1 MADFKREREEA
12 AKEALA
18 AANTH
23 KKNGRLKDAASIYS
37 RVLGLDPDNLE
48 ALEGMGEIAS
58 VSDTPQAALPI
69 YAKILHL
76 DPENI
81 NALNNRGIHLMSIG
95 DAEASEFSFRKLLKI
110 MPDDIDGLNNLGTS
124 LMEQKRYEEAVE
136 ILDQA
141 ISLAPNSAQAYY
153 NRGVVEMISTPDNQ
167 EPALRFF
174 NQAIKVKPDHTKA
187 HINIASIYSQSN
199 LYHKS
204 ITHLDKALLADPNNA
219 VILFNKGLS
228 LRMLKLYSDALDCF
242 KTARE
247 GFPKPHL
254 VDFEI
259 GETNYQ
265 AGDLKTATAFFLMS
279 VSENV
284 SFTKGFTALG
294 KSLAESGQ
302 LAKAKEAFER
312 AGEEGEAFQRLK
324 MLNILIGEEDPWE
337 SLKESFEKIFAASSS
352 VFSKWDGQITNDCL
366 YVHTAGMPDGEI
378 VLLSRLLDSLNEK
391 SNETVVLVKKPMLK
405 LIARINGDVMVSDE
419 QDFKP
424 DETSGKLMT
433 THLYAAPSLLKL
445 KSGQLPENGRYLEPD
460 TAVNRSWD
468 QNIFSGNELK
478 IGLSWFA
485 SGLSTGPQQELRLEE
500 FEPIMGLQGA
510 KFISISPTDTKTQKN
525 HLSDLNVENIGDAI
539 NDYEDLAA
547 AIDQLDILISADNIS
562 AHIAGALHKPLLVLL
577 PLLPSWVWGYKSRTV
592 PYYPTATLIRQA
604 HENNW
609 DRPIKTTVQLLR
621 EKYGLA

>member
-1 MADFKREREEA
+1 MVDFIEERNEA
-12 AKEALA
+12 IKEALRA
-18 AANTH
+18 AGTH

-37 RVLGLDPDNLE
+37 KVLGLDPNNLE

-110 MPDDIDGLNNLGTS
+110 VPDDIDGLNNLGTS
-124 LMEQKRYEEAVE
+124 LLEQNRYQEAVE
-136 ILDQA
+136 ILEKA
-141 ISLAPNSAQAYY
+141 ISLAPDSAQAYY
-153 NRGVVEMISTPDNQ
+153 NRGVVEMLSTPEKQ
-167 EPALRFF
+167 KEALKFF

-187 HINIASIYSQSN
+187 HINVASIYSRSN
-199 LYHKS
+199 LYHKA
-204 ITHLDKALLADPNNA
+204 IAHLDKALLTEPDNA

-228 LRMLKLYSDALDCF
+228 LRMLNLYSDALDCF

-247 GFPKPHL
+247 GFPQPHL

-265 AGDLKTATAFFLMS
+265 AGDLKSATAFFLMS

-284 SFTKGFTALG
+284 SFSKGFTGLG

-312 AGEEGEAFQRLK
+312 AGEEDEASERLQ
-324 MLNILIGEEDPWE
+324 MLNMLSGDEDPWE
-337 SLKESFEKIFAASSS
+337 LLKESFEKIFAGGSSI
-352 VFSKWDGQITNDCL
+352 FSKWDGQITNDRL
-366 YVHTAGMPDGEI
+366 YIHTAGMPDGEI
-378 VLLSRLLDSLNEK
+378 VLLSRLLPSLNEK
-391 SNETVVLVKKPMLK
+391 SRETVVLVREPMLK
-405 LIARINGDVMVSDE
+405 LIARINGDLIINDE
-419 QDFKP
+419 QYFKP
-424 DETSGKLMT
+424 GDVSGKLTT
-433 THLYAAPSLLKL
+433 THLYAVPSLLGL
-445 KSGQLPENGRYLEPD
+445 KSGQLPGNGRYLEPD
-460 TAVNRSWD
+460 TSIERSWD

-525 HLSDLNVENIGDAI
+525 HLSDLNVENIGDVI

-609 DRPIKTTVQLLR
+609 DRPIKTTVQLLC
-621 EKYGLA
+621 EKYDLT